1 METRHFLDN
10 MPDPDENSTR
20 RFDDAPAD
28 DTPQDYGTRH
38 FDDEDAP
45 PRNAHDAGTRRFD
58 DEDDIPDTDEAP
70 RRRPSATR
78 EFDDDPPPKTPAPER
93 RLPPSPRPQQARQP
107 RGERKRKRGVHL
119 PRTLSQVIDEADE
132 KVMQGDLEDYVPI
145 ATGFDPLDGLIGGGL
160 RKTELILLGGAQGIG
175 KTIATLQIARNIA
188 MRPDQYVFYLSYEHT
203 EAHLMHRLL
212 CLESV
217 NPPEI
222 NRADGIKLRDMYQII
237 VSQRAKKFM
246 GKSDPNSTGALQE
259 ILRDHPKTAPA
270 LRRMLRYSDRLI
282 MLKASPAV
290 TNLRAIKE
298 MVSRLADATGGNVTV
313 MVDYL
318 QKIAVH
324 PERPRDENDKVTI
337 IVEGLKDIALSMDV
351 PVLSIVAADREGLK
365 SKRIHLYHLRG
376 SSALDY
382 ESDIAIIMNNKYQI
396 LAKDHVA
403 FNPYSA
409 KQYRNWVVF
418 TVEKNRAGRAMMDIE
433 FELDAQ
439 HFAFNPRGQK
449 VQQQLIDDK
458 IIES

>member
-1 METRHFLDN
+1 
-10 MPDPDENSTR
+10 
-20 RFDDAPAD
+20 
-28 DTPQDYGTRH
+28 
-38 FDDEDAP
+38 
-45 PRNAHDAGTRRFD
+45 
-58 DEDDIPDTDEAP
+58 
-70 RRRPSATR
+70 
-78 EFDDDPPPKTPAPER
+78 
-93 RLPPSPRPQQARQP
+93 
-107 RGERKRKRGVHL
+107 
-119 PRTLSQVIDEADE
+119 
-132 KVMQGDLEDYVPI
+132 
-145 ATGFDPLDGLIGGGL
+145 
-160 RKTELILLGGAQGIG
+160 
-175 KTIATLQIARNIA
+175 
-188 MRPDQYVFYLSYEHT
+188 MRPDQYAFFLSYEHT

-212 CLESV
+212 CLESI
-217 NPPEI
+217 NPPEVDLP
-222 NRADGIKLRDMYQII
+222 NGLKLRDMYQII

-246 GKSDPNSTGALQE
+246 GRGTGAGSLQA

-270 LRRMLRYSDRLI
+270 LGRMLRYSDRLSQ
-282 MLKASPAV
+282 LKASPAV

-298 MVSRLADATGGNVTV
+298 LVSRLSDATGGNVTV
-313 MVDYL
+313 FIDYL

-337 IVEGLKDIALSMDV
+337 IVEGLKDIALSLDV
-351 PVLSIVAADREGLK
+351 PVFSIVAADREGLK
-365 SKRIHLYHLRG
+365 SPRIHLYHLRG

-403 FNPYSA
+403 FNPYNA

-433 FELDAQ
+433 FELHAQ